1 MAFIPKID
9 TRVKHL
15 VARLVNNLPK
25 YRYSLERATAGEFE
39 GGGVAPLRGSAERSE
54 APKGELDS
62 PLEVPR
68 LCEILEQETYETG
81 H

>member
-1 MAFIPKID
+1 M
-9 TRVKHL
+9 HL
-15 VARLVNNLPK
+15 GKKV
-25 YRYSLERATAGEFE
+25 G
-39 GGGVAPLRGSAERSE
+39 SE

-68 LCEILEQETYETG
+68 LCEILEQVIYETG

>member
-1 MAFIPKID
+1 MYLGRK
-9 TRVKHL
+9 
-15 VARLVNNLPK
+15 
-25 YRYSLERATAGEFE
+25 AG
-39 GGGVAPLRGSAERSE
+39 RE

-68 LCEILEQETYETG
+68 LCEILEKKIFETG

>member
-1 MAFIPKID
+1 LRVTQITCLNKD
-9 TRVKHL
+9 T
-15 VARLVNNLPK
+15 
-25 YRYSLERATAGEFE
+25 LERATAGEFE

-68 LCEILEQETYETG
+68 LGEVLEQAFL
-81 H
+81 